1 MKKNVT
7 YIISNVDKTVAFE
20 WISTHLDASK
30 FNLNFILLNPG
41 DSELEGFLKKHQIKV
56 DRITYNGKKDI
67 LKALFKIY
75 QLLYTCK
82 ADIIHTHLFDAS
94 LIGLAAGWLFGV
106 KKRVYTRHHSDYH
119 HSYYPHAVKY
129 DKLINYMATDIVAI
143 SKVVKDILIQRENVE
158 EKKIRLIHHGFLL
171 QDFVQPPEHT
181 VSRVK
186 ELYNPQHQYPVI
198 GMISRYI
205 EWKGIQYSVP
215 AFEKILESYPDAL
228 LILANAKGNYT
239 EQVHQMLSR
248 IPKKNYREIT
258 FESDIFALYK
268 IFDIFIHVP
277 ITSESEAFGQTYVE
291 ALAAGVPS
299 VFTRSGI
306 ANDFIIHHEN
316 AVVVPCKNSDAIFQA
331 TRELLLNKALAEKL
345 IVNGRKDVNS
355 KFGLHKMI
363 NSLEELYGE

>member
-20 WISTHLDASK
+20 WISTHLDASR

-41 DSELEGFLKKHQIKV
+41 DSELEGFLKKHQINV
-56 DRITYNGKKDI
+56 ERITYKGKRDI
-67 LKALFKIY
+67 PGALFKIY
-75 QLLYTCK
+75 KLLLNSK

-94 LIGLAAGWLFGV
+94 LIGLAAGWLLGV

-119 HSYYPHAVKY
+119 HVYYPHAVKY
-129 DKLINYMATDIVAI
+129 DKLINFMATDIVAI
-143 SKVVKDILIQRENVE
+143 SKVVKDILIRREHVA
-158 EKKIRLIHHGFLL
+158 EKKIHLIHHGFLL
-171 QDFVQPPEHT
+171 QDFVQPPEST
-181 VSRVK
+181 VNKVK
-186 ELYNPQHQYPVI
+186 QLYNPGHQYPVI

-205 EWKGIQYSVP
+205 EWKGIQYSIP
-215 AFEKILESYPDAL
+215 AFEKLLQSYPDAL
-228 LILANAKGNYT
+228 LVLANAKGNYT
-239 EQVHQMLSR
+239 EQVNKMLAG

-277 ITSESEAFGQTYVE
+277 ITPESEAFGQTYVE

-299 VFTRSGI
+299 VFTLSGI
-306 ANDFIIHHEN
+306 ANDFIVDHQN
-316 AVVVPCKNSDAIFQA
+316 AVVVPCKNSDAIFRA
-331 TRELLLNKALAEKL
+331 AKELIEDKSLAEKL
-345 IVNGRKDVNS
+345 VVNGRKDVNS

-363 NSLEELYGE
+363 NALEELYGG